1 MTIFFLKF
9 STLYKD
15 SGTQKLYTL
24 VTDYGYVRET
34 SIVWESLSDI
44 DQGLS
49 EFYDGLFRKPE
60 IHPESQRTSR
70 AYTSGGEEGHHIDG
84 RVSTADLE

>member
-1 MTIFFLKF
+1 MKKKF

-34 SIVWESLSDI
+34 DIVWESLSDI

-49 EFYDGLFRKPE
+49 EFYNGLFRKPE
-60 IHPESQRTSR
+60 IHAQSQRNSR
-70 AYTSGGEEGHHIDG
+70 AYTSGGEEGDQTNG
-84 RVSTADLE
+84 RISTADLE